1 MKHSTTTPLPS
12 QLTTYLDRLAADSS
26 NPWTWHLRSPGR
38 INLIG
43 EHVDYTGGLV
53 MPASIDKAIYFAA
66 RPLTEPEWRLH
77 AVDLG
82 QQRTISLPI
91 GGATQDLWVNYLT
104 GIGVQYQDQG
114 QFLPGL
120 EIVIGGD
127 LPSGAGVSSSAA
139 LEGGMAFLL
148 NELLGTSLSRPELAQ
163 LCKRSSN
170 TFLGIPSGIMDQFAS
185 LNGLATGPI
194 VLNCHT
200 LEFEP
205 VKDGLTDHTL
215 LLINSM
221 VSHDLSDG
229 AYAERV
235 AECQRALEA
244 IQERAP
250 QVTYLSAAT
259 LPQLEAVKDKLDELA
274 LRRAHYVIEE
284 NDRVRSAITALE
296 AGSSYEL
303 GRLLNATHAGL
314 RDAYAV
320 SCEELDFLQRAATA
334 LDGVAGARMMG
345 GGFGGCTL
353 NLVRET
359 DLDQV
364 QQTVTQAYRATYG
377 IDCACY
383 PVRLAAG
390 TSLI

>member
-1 MKHSTTTPLPS
+1 MKHSTPPTLPPH
-12 QLTTYLDRLAADSS
+12 LTAYLASLPVASGA
-26 NPWTWHLRSPGR
+26 WTVRLRSPGR

-53 MPASIDKAIYFAA
+53 MPAAIDKAIYFVA
-66 RPLTEPEWRLH
+66 RPLSTPEWRLH
-77 AVDLG
+77 AIDLCE
-82 QQRTISLPI
+82 QHTLSLPI
-91 GGATQDLWVNYLT
+91 EGPSPELWVNYLA

-120 EIVIGGD
+120 EVVFGGN
-127 LPSGAGVSSSAA
+127 LPSGSGVSSSAA

-148 NELLGTSLSRPELAQ
+148 NELLNTKLSRPELAQ
-163 LCKRSSN
+163 LCQRSSN

-205 VKDGLTDHTL
+205 VKNALTDYTL

-235 AECQRALEA
+235 AECQRALAA
-244 IQERAP
+244 IQQRTPE
-250 QVTYLSAAT
+250 TTHLSAAT
-259 LPQLEAVKDKLDELA
+259 LEELEAVSGQLDEVA
-274 LRRAHYVIEE
+274 YRRAHYVIEE
-284 NDRVRSAITALE
+284 NERVRSAVTALE
-296 AGSSYEL
+296 AGSSHKL

-314 RDAYAV
+314 RDEYEV

-353 NLVRET
+353 NLVRE
-359 DLDQV
+359 DRLADV
-364 QQTVTQAYRATYG
+364 LQTVTDAYRATYA
-377 IDCACY
+377 IDCECY